1 MMKSQLD
8 TLSMAGKQPK
18 EITRK
23 LLRLLSLQCRSCPMR
38 PATGPTPCM
47 QRRLNARSLVSV
59 VATNALASNLPNGDE
74 VPVVSDLFVTLAVC
88 TT

>member
-1 MMKSQLD
+1 
-8 TLSMAGKQPK
+8 
-18 EITRK
+18 
-23 LLRLLSLQCRSCPMR
+23 MR

-47 QRRLNARSLVSV
+47 QRRLNARSLVPV

-88 TT
+88 TTQKGRGRRGKELLLPNGDVA